1 LGSRGFC
8 LIPSQGLHII
18 ISPNPRLLLPTK
30 FVTAH
35 SRKQNRSAIFK
46 WQEKKQG
53 WFLYEGEFPRG
64 LEKGVKVVNL
74 LVSVRKGSVSKSAKS
89 KFAKKGKD
97 VPKVCLEI
105 VPYKGGLPPVG
116 NIILKST
123 LPPSARAH
131 STRRSVVAKSRPPL
145 PR

>member
-1 LGSRGFC
+1 M
-8 LIPSQGLHII
+8 
-18 ISPNPRLLLPTK
+18 LLPTK
-30 FVTAH
+30 SVTAH
-35 SRKQNRSAIFK
+35 ARKQNRSAIFK
-46 WQEKKQG
+46 WQEKEQG

-74 LVSVRKGSVSKSAKS
+74 LVSVRKGLVSKSAKS

-116 NIILKST
+116 NIILEST
-123 LPPSARAH
+123 PMLRQPSDA
-131 STRRSVVAKSRPPL
+131 SLSSRTHGSKRKTSPL
-145 PR
+145 ASFAITEKRVCYL